1 MDIYVLMFNVD
12 TDNQGLHT
20 LRIGDQDWVLMFEDE
35 DDATRYAL
43 LLEAQDFPAP
53 TVEAIPQAEIE
64 EFCQGA
70 GFGCQLV
77 PRGFVPEDD
86 ADRLLLAP
94 PENNL
99 PETTWQQ
106 DGSPSHADKPTPPD
120 SAILDGEPSIPESE
134 LEKIR
139 RRLEGLL

>member
-20 LRIGDQDWVLMFEDE
+20 LRIGNQDWVLMFEDE

-43 LLEAQDFPAP
+43 LLEAQDFPTP
-53 TVEAIPQAEIE
+53 TVAAIPKAEIE

-86 ADRLLLAP
+86 AGRLLLAP

-99 PETTWQQ
+99 PEITWQQ
-106 DGSPSHADKPTPPD
+106 DGSLSRSEAIAPETSAPPD
-120 SAILDGEPSIPESE
+120 GAPTLPESE
-134 LEKIR
+134 LEQIR